1 MPKHFYY
8 PIPPSNNLSK
18 YNFDSQFPT
27 TGLSIDDNIMKNLMY
42 KIREYNEEYKPIYK
56 SSGYESNGDGSILW
70 GMIRIFKPN
79 LIVEVG
85 SGNSTR
91 VALNAM
97 DLNNQEKAKLG
108 GVFAI
113 EPYPKKELRELQ
125 KRWQTQLQLN
135 EKMLE
140 DIDESV
146 FNKLQENDILF
157 IDSTHI
163 VKCDNDVHRLYLKIL
178 PNLPAGVIVHI
189 HDIRLPQDYPRS
201 WVVNKKYFWNE
212 QYLLHMFLC
221 FNDSYKILFASNY
234 MKLKYYEEFS
244 QSVIGLD
251 EDGWPG
257 SFWIK
262 KIK

>member
-1 MPKHFYY
+1 MYQKIIRKICLITWSLWEKLGFYIVPKHFYY

-108 GVFAI
+108 GGICNRALSQERITRVAKKMADTASI
-113 EPYPKKELRELQ
+113 E
-125 KRWQTQLQLN
+125 
-135 EKMLE
+135 
-140 DIDESV
+140 
-146 FNKLQENDILF
+146 
-157 IDSTHI
+157 
-163 VKCDNDVHRLYLKIL
+163 
-178 PNLPAGVIVHI
+178 
-189 HDIRLPQDYPRS
+189 
-201 WVVNKKYFWNE
+201 
-212 QYLLHMFLC
+212 
-221 FNDSYKILFASNY
+221 
-234 MKLKYYEEFS
+234 
-244 QSVIGLD
+244 
-251 EDGWPG
+251 
-257 SFWIK
+257 
-262 KIK
+262 